1 MQKPLL
7 PPTQLAL
14 FKPANPTHLAMR
26 CTPRT
31 LFGTEAILEH
41 ELMRD
46 TRVHALLADLLATDV
61 GNILN
66 QVVIV
71 NPDLRADLL
80 LTGPTTNDRI
90 AVAELQLDP
99 LDTNHLWRGL
109 TYASALNVNEII
121 YIAPG
126 MESDTEHVFNNFRS
140 WFSATNSTA
149 NLHFIRLT
157 TQHIDGT
164 TGGTY
169 TLTPQTPPLPKPRR
183 NRKTLDAIRAL
194 AANLGDTTLAEGSPY
209 RDRRIDIYKGLKHLR
224 IRFNANLDD
233 TTITIDTIDTLAHK
247 PCRTPI
253 NALTHDL
260 ADHLQHHSLTS
271 WRSNPSTAV
280 IATYVFPTPQLPDG
294 TTDIELATTIARA
307 YVTIRER
314 LTHALAQLQPVPPQN
329 NGHPTIAYRPAD
341 TN

>member
-66 QVVIV
+66 QVVIA

-183 NRKTLDAIRAL
+183 NRK
-194 AANLGDTTLAEGSPY
+194 GSDP
-209 RDRRIDIYKGLKHLR
+209 
-224 IRFNANLDD
+224 
-233 TTITIDTIDTLAHK
+233 
-247 PCRTPI
+247 
-253 NALTHDL
+253 
-260 ADHLQHHSLTS
+260 TS
-271 WRSNPSTAV
+271 
-280 IATYVFPTPQLPDG
+280 
-294 TTDIELATTIARA
+294 
-307 YVTIRER
+307 
-314 LTHALAQLQPVPPQN
+314 
-329 NGHPTIAYRPAD
+329 AD
-341 TN
+341 TSSLG